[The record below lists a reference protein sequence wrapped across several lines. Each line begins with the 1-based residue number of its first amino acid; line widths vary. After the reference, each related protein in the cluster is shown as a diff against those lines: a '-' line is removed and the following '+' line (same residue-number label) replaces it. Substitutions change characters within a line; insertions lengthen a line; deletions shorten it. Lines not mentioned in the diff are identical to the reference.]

1 MNKNNQ
7 LKLIWF
13 FRILF
18 FFFFFISA
26 FSKIYPNPNV
36 AIHLFEKGQFISLGI
51 PLCASTWL
59 SRLLIALEF
68 TIAIGFIVPYY
79 FRKITL
85 PLSIGLLVF
94 FTIYLFVE
102 VFVQGKTSGNC
113 GCFGQLI
120 PMTPP
125 VSLIKNVVALIP
137 LLFILI
143 KKSLIIDKNTS
154 VWNYLGSYISIFL
167 VLLILSPNVCIQ
179 KNQEK
184 KFKSEKKISPEVAP
198 LVKEFPDITNGKKI
212 LCYFSPTCGHCM
224 ETAKTLNLIKN
235 KTGIKNHYIVFMNE
249 SNVQSK
255 IDKFIEN
262 SKINADYKI
271 IEFIDFPSE
280 TDPPAV
286 LLLQNGVVK
295 NRFYGKDAFKFEK
308 KKFLNVWKRINF

>member
-224 ETAKTLNLIKN
+224 ETAKTLNQIKN
-235 KTGIKNHYIVFMNE
+235 KTEIKKHFIIFVKDE
-249 SNVQSK
+249 SK
-255 IDKFIEN
+255 WC
-262 SKINADYKI
+262 
-271 IEFIDFPSE
+271 
-280 TDPPAV
+280 
-286 LLLQNGVVK
+286 G
-295 NRFYGKDAFKFEK
+295 
-308 KKFLNVWKRINF
+308 